1 MNVPAE
7 YWLSSDSSEIE
18 DRIILT
24 AEITLLRNNVGEAEF
39 ILRKGLTQFPR
50 SSLLKEN
57 IEYVIWCA

>member
-24 AEITLLRNNVGEAEF
+24 AEITLLRNMSG
-39 ILRKGLTQFPR
+39 KQ
-50 SSLLKEN
+50 SLF
-57 IEYVIWCA
+57 